1 MVFLSLR
8 RTFQLTITY
17 SATADFLKEII
28 ISVSYF
34 VYPSLYKQ
42 LVKGH
47 TTYELA
53 FAQKARYFSS
63 PLNPILVL
71 TSLHPP
77 SNDGQEVRSDLVTHS
92 GDIPLSELAGRRE
105 SDMSRQAV
113 NGEKVGVP

>member
-1 MVFLSLR
+1 MFLSLR

-34 VYPSLYKQ
+34 VYPSLYKR

-53 FAQKARYFSS
+53 FAIEGYPDTAPQEPRYFF
-63 PLNPILVL
+63 
-71 TSLHPP
+71 
-77 SNDGQEVRSDLVTHS
+77 
-92 GDIPLSELAGRRE
+92 LSFEPN
-105 SDMSRQAV
+105 SCV
-113 NGEKVGVP
+113 NKPTPTQQ